1 MNSPAY
7 AAVDI
12 GGTKVSVALF
22 DQKLQLLSSDT
33 FPTAGFHCG
42 SLATECHK
50 RALQQCEALG
60 ASYDCIHAVGVA
72 SPGPL
77 DLKTGTILHIPTLQW
92 RDEPLKQYFED
103 RFKRRVTVENDTNA
117 AALGEYRFGA
127 GQGYSSVVYITVS
140 TGIGC
145 GIVLGGR
152 IYDGAV
158 DAAGELGHMKVIRGG
173 RPCGCGG
180 RGCLEAHASG
190 RSIGEI
196 ASERR
201 GKFTDARETFRL
213 AREGDLEMLE
223 IIDQAAEAIGYAIS
237 VLYQILDPGVVIMG
251 GSVTRD
257 FDFFGPRIIR
267 AAEEYIQPHP
277 LRQIRIV
284 KSGFDGQQVLMGA
297 ACLAAETEGRR
308 VHDFPRARFSRS
320 PAAAAGP
327 GAL

>member
-117 AALGEYRFGA
+117 AAL
-127 GQGYSSVVYITVS
+127 
-140 TGIGC
+140 
-145 GIVLGGR
+145 
-152 IYDGAV
+152 
-158 DAAGELGHMKVIRGG
+158 
-173 RPCGCGG
+173 
-180 RGCLEAHASG
+180 
-190 RSIGEI
+190 
-196 ASERR
+196 
-201 GKFTDARETFRL
+201 
-213 AREGDLEMLE
+213 
-223 IIDQAAEAIGYAIS
+223 
-237 VLYQILDPGVVIMG
+237 
-251 GSVTRD
+251 
-257 FDFFGPRIIR
+257 
-267 AAEEYIQPHP
+267 
-277 LRQIRIV
+277 
-284 KSGFDGQQVLMGA
+284 
-297 ACLAAETEGRR
+297 
-308 VHDFPRARFSRS
+308 
-320 PAAAAGP
+320 
-327 GAL
+327 